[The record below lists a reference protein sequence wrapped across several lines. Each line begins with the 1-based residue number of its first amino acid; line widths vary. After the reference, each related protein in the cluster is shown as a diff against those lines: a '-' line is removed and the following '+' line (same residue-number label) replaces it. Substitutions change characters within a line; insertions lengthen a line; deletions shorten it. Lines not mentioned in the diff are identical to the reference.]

1 MTVKKALFVLL
12 ALTLIFSLGIMAGCE
27 EPAPEE
33 EPEEPEEEAVEEEPE
48 EEAVEELEDIE
59 IDVVV
64 GFAAGGSNDLSARYM
79 AEKFADY
86 GIMANVV
93 NMPGGMGTEAAYH
106 VSTQSP
112 DSNMFMW
119 AHPLIML
126 FEPAAGDRG
135 FTIHDFDPVAL
146 LASPTFCIG
155 SRAGAPWEDM
165 DDLVQY
171 IEDNPGEVTL
181 GGQGEGNMMHFIA
194 ELILDPDE
202 LDYTYVGLEGGA
214 DVALNL
220 TGGHVDVGHLSLA
233 AARPLHQDGDLTVL
247 VNTQILV
254 ERDPLMPDIPNVIE
268 FGIDAQEPHPLALWG
283 PEGTDPAL
291 IERLSDAMSQMADDP
306 ELIENYEGAG
316 MIAHYLDTDETW
328 DFFMDVEENM
338 IPRFKDWLEEYEAR

>member
-1 MTVKKALFVLL
+1 MLTKKSFALLL
-12 ALTLIFSLGIMAGCE
+12 ALALVLSLGLLAGCE
-27 EPAPEE
+27 EPEE
-33 EPEEPEEEAVEEEPE
+33 VVEAEEEEAVEEEVE
-48 EEAVEELEDIE
+48 EEEKVEEELEDVD
-59 IDVVV
+59 IDIVV

-86 GIMANVV
+86 GINANVV

-106 VSTQSP
+106 VSQQDP

-135 FTIHDFDPVAL
+135 FTIDDFEPVGL
-146 LASPTFCIG
+146 LASPTFCLG

-165 DDLVQY
+165 DDLIEY
-171 IEDNPGEVTL
+171 IQENPGEVTL

-214 DVALNL
+214 DVAMNL
-220 TGGHVDVGHLSLA
+220 TGDHVDVGHLSLA
-233 AARPLHQDGDLTVL
+233 AARPLHEDGDMTVL

-283 PEGTDPAL
+283 PIGTDPEL
-291 IERLSDAMSQMADDP
+291 KERMSAAMSQMAEDP
-306 ELIENYEGAG
+306 ELIQNYEGAG
-316 MIAHYLDTDETW
+316 MIAHYLDADETW
-328 DFFMDVEENM
+328 DFFMDVQENM
-338 IPRFKDWLEEYEAR
+338 IPRFVEWLDEQ